1 MRSHHSDCSTG
12 VNGKYWLASGVFVA
26 GLGAAM
32 LTATAATA
40 SATPADS
47 GTSAGSSSQDG
58 TSPEKGGSS
67 RGSATANAPD
77 GDATDRASDDATDRA
92 SDDEVDDFDAVA
104 EPDDLTE
111 EISEDSDDDAADD
124 DRNAVDPVE
133 SVDLSGEDG
142 ISGEDNTVGGEG
154 ADEGTASG
162 GDDTGAG
169 DAGREEPVASGTAQ
183 GDDPGSDESSGV
195 SVPVPVTRKETD
207 HGEELRDAVDR
218 ASAPV
223 EPAPAA
229 AQAQR
234 VAADPP
240 AEAASAQSAMSVT
253 ATPPARITVG
263 SMIVDMLYSLGIRN
277 TGLGADFLAIPVPR
291 FIESWWQGVRTRIY
305 GDVVIPEP
313 EPEPEP
319 EPVPGPAEPELLWE
333 SNFTDMT
340 EALRYWGLQ
349 TGRWGAPAGENQYYT
364 DGDNVYI
371 DADGNLVIDARREA
385 TPDGLGAP
393 HNYTSARVV
402 TYGKQSFGV
411 GTRVVAR
418 IQMPAT
424 QGSLP
429 AFWSVGLEP
438 GHEFDWPRQ
447 GEIDIVEIPGLG
459 TPQSRRVWTG
469 NIHGP
474 ADTDNSVDVTL
485 HDVAA
490 DLGIDLS
497 QGFHDYGMDWHA
509 DRIVWHVDGVE
520 VGSITQAQY
529 EALGGDWT
537 PFSGAWDHYLIL
549 NVAVGNPWTGDP
561 DPSAPFHAQMKVDW
575 VKAYQL

>member
-67 RGSATANAPD
+67 HGSATANAPD

-111 EISEDSDDDAADD
+111 EISEDSDDDAADA

-142 ISGEDNTVGGEG
+142 ISGEDNTGGGEG

-234 VAADPP
+234 VAADPA

-474 ADTDNSVDVTL
+474 ADTDNSVDVKL

>member
-111 EISEDSDDDAADD
+111 EISEDSDDDAADA

-142 ISGEDNTVGGEG
+142 ISGEDNTGGGEG

-234 VAADPP
+234 VAADPA

-474 ADTDNSVDVTL
+474 ADTDNSVDVKL